1 MFRVPA
7 RIALVVAAAAL
18 LLPWRAVGQQSRPAP
33 AALARSLQERYDRIK
48 DFTADFVQTYRGGV
62 LRTQTQ
68 ERGRV
73 VIKKPSRMHWTY
85 VSPEKKEFISDG
97 VKVYSYIPQD
107 RQVIV
112 TSVPDDA
119 QATTPA
125 LFLAGK
131 GNIVQDFTASYAE
144 GGAPGTVVLKL
155 VPKRGDPEFEY
166 LLVTVDPSS
175 LQMRGLAARDLQ
187 GGDSSLTF
195 MNLKENQGISDTQFA
210 FRIPRGVDVVTDD
223 AQN

>member
-155 VPKRGDPEFEY
+155 EIGRAHV
-166 LLVTVDPSS
+166 
-175 LQMRGLAARDLQ
+175 
-187 GGDSSLTF
+187 
-195 MNLKENQGISDTQFA
+195 
-210 FRIPRGVDVVTDD
+210 
-223 AQN
+223 

>member
-1 MFRVPA
+1 MRHMSTRV
-7 RIALVVAAAAL
+7 LLLMVAAAL
-18 LLPWRAVGQQSRPAP
+18 VWPWITAGQPARPAP
-33 AALARSLQERYDRIK
+33 DVLARSLQQRYDRIK

-85 VSPEKKEFISDG
+85 LVPEKKEFVSDG
-97 VKVYSYIPQD
+97 VKVYSFIPQD
-107 RQVIV
+107 RQVII
-112 TSVPDDA
+112 SRVPADA
-119 QATTPA
+119 EATTPA

-144 GGAPGTVVLKL
+144 GGTPGTVVLKL

-166 LLVTVDPSS
+166 LLVTVDPVS
-175 LQMRGLAARDLQ
+175 LQMRGLGARDLQ
-187 GGDSSLTF
+187 GGDSTLSF
-195 MNLKENQGISDTQFA
+195 MNLKENQGISDKVFA
-210 FRIPRGVDVVTDD
+210 FRIPRGVDVVTDG
-223 AQN
+223 APN

>member
-85 VSPEKKEFISDG
+85 LVPERKEFVSDG
-97 VKVYSYIPQD
+97 VKVYSFIPQD
-107 RQVIV
+107 RQVIIS
-112 TSVPDDA
+112 SVPADA

-144 GGAPGTVVLKL
+144 GGTPDTVVLKL

-166 LLVTVDPSS
+166 LLVTVDPVS
-175 LQMRGLAARDLQ
+175 LQMRGLGARDLQ
-187 GGDSSLTF
+187 GGDSTLSF
-195 MNLKENQGISDTQFA
+195 MNLKENQGISDKVFA
-210 FRIPRGVDVVTDD
+210 FRIPRGVDVVTDG
-223 AQN
+223 APN